1 MMSVDWRRLR
11 ANLGP
16 AHLVGGIRVEHIA
29 GDWRS
34 ITVALQ
40 PRGLRFSRR
49 EAHSGAALYAMTDPF
64 PTLMVRHLMGPGFLV
79 WDRAG
84 SVELLAAARGRVW
97 ARIELD
103 EDDVQRLH
111 RMTADGARHLHVL
124 SIDIRDA
131 EGMAVARVEK
141 MIYVRRTATAASERA

>member
-1 MMSVDWRRLR
+1 MMSVDWHRLR

-16 AHLVGGIRVEHIA
+16 AHLVSGIRVEYIA
-29 GDWRS
+29 DDWRS

-40 PRGLRFSRR
+40 PRGLLRARR

-64 PTLMVRHLMGPGFLV
+64 PALMVRYQMGTDFLV
-79 WDRAG
+79 WDRVG

-97 ARIELD
+97 ARIELG
-103 EDDVQRLH
+103 EDDVQRLR
-111 RMTADGARHLHVL
+111 RMTADGARHLHL
-124 SIDIRDA
+124 FSIDIRDA

-141 MIYVRRTATAASERA
+141 MIYVRRNTTAASEHA